1 MINNLIKAYIST
13 KHLFLKEP
21 KDYFEKF
28 IENNYFDIKESIIND
43 QNNIDGDN

>member
-21 KDYFEKF
+21 KDYF
-28 IENNYFDIKESIIND
+28 DIKESIIND